1 MLSEGLVAILRGQVR
16 ANTTYQGSDGAMKS
30 IKSTLSVLHNLSA
43 IAALGDGVGLVRQ
56 KTPMEAFHIFDIPL
70 QALPPAKAIRSG
82 LGVLLH
88 VSTFLK
94 FLHAYCCDIEVYQPV
109 LASGTLVMAHTTTRC
124 QKKTR

>member
-1 MLSEGLVAILRGQVR
+1 
-16 ANTTYQGSDGAMKS
+16 MKS

-43 IAALGDGVGLVRQ
+43 IAALGDGVGPVRQ

-70 QALPPAKAIRSG
+70 QALPPAKAMHSG

-94 FLHAYCCDIEVYQPV
+94 FLRAYRCDIEVYQPV
-109 LASGTLVMAHTTTRC
+109 LASGTLIMAHTTTRC